1 MNGPSFFRHREIP
14 NRTVRERKWT
24 ALTFLPDYGKLVC
37 SKDRS
42 VHQYECHVLDGERL
56 EGSVAVSV
64 AEQMAE
70 YAIELEGVS
79 KRYKEVLAV
88 DSLDLHVRRG
98 EIYGFLGR
106 NRAGKTTTIRMILGL
121 IRPTR
126 GFVRILG
133 NDLIGDREK
142 ALASVG
148 YLVESATSYPTLTVR
163 ENLEIQR
170 RLTGVGASAVG
181 KAIQSMHLEEYAD
194 RRAGRLS
201 LGNKQRLALARALLH
216 SPEILVLDEPANGL
230 DPAGIAEIRELLRG
244 FSRERGVTV
253 FLSSH
258 ILGEI
263 AQLAD
268 RIGIIHK
275 GRLVEEVSEDSSSSK
290 FLDRG
295 DGFGCGKGCRSPD
308 RKLGALCRHR
318 YGTVRPSHCGRS
330 LPASG
335 CGSGDRGR
343 RLGPRRLCPVS
354 EDLEARFMRLTG
366 EEQ

>member
-1 MNGPSFFRHREIP
+1 
-14 NRTVRERKWT
+14 
-24 ALTFLPDYGKLVC
+24 
-37 SKDRS
+37 
-42 VHQYECHVLDGERL
+42 
-56 EGSVAVSV
+56 VSV
-64 AEQMAE
+64 AEQVAQ
-70 YAIELEGVS
+70 YAIDLEGVS

-106 NRAGKTTTIRMILGL
+106 NGAGKTTTIRMILGL

-133 NDLIGDREK
+133 NNLMSGREK

-230 DPAGIAEIRELLRG
+230 DPAGIAEIRELLRA

-275 GRLVEEVSEDSSSSK
+275 GRLVEEVSEYSSSSNSWIEATVSDAAK
-290 FLDRG
+290 AAAVLTESLGLSAVTVTGPSGLRIAGDHCRPRDVARAIVGAGLDLE
-295 DGFGCGKGCRSPD
+295 K
-308 RKLGALCRHR
+308 
-318 YGTVRPSHCGRS
+318 
-330 LPASG
+330 
-335 CGSGDRGR
+335 
-343 RLGPRRLCPVS
+343 LCPVS